1 MDDEQPVEEVE
12 DQQEVAQDPEPEA
25 DAQPEQEAQPEPEAD
40 PEPQAQPEV
49 EADPEPQAQP
59 EVEAE
64 PAPEVEEVPPQQEVP
79 EVKEEPQAAPAEAY
93 NGDLPA
99 DITSA
104 CDILYSDNPSF
115 NWLLTK
121 LTDAKKGKDGLV
133 VDSVGTGGL
142 NELKEKLKGNKSDI
156 MFFLL
161 RVNTYDNEGSSRAK
175 FIYGRFM
182 GTGVKFM
189 QKAKLT
195 PKLGEIADE
204 FQVKHLSR
212 DADEDMKDWDPET
225 LGKEFLRIG
234 GAHKPSKY
242 DFGPNAVYDV

>member
-1 MDDEQPVEEVE
+1 MDEEQPVADPVEAQEEVE
-12 DQQEVAQDPEPEA
+12 PVAQPDAEPVEEEVEVAQEEEVEAEAVPEP
-25 DAQPEQEAQPEPEAD
+25 QPEVEEEPDQKVAD
-40 PEPQAQPEV
+40 PEPVAV
-49 EADPEPQAQP
+49 DAF
-59 EVEAE
+59 
-64 PAPEVEEVPPQQEVP
+64 
-79 EVKEEPQAAPAEAY
+79 

-99 DITSA
+99 SIADA
-104 CDILYSDNPSF
+104 CDILYSDNPAF
-115 NWLLTK
+115 NWMVTN

-133 VDSVGTGGL
+133 MEQVGTGGL
-142 NELKEKLKGNKSDI
+142 NELKDFVKDKKSNI

-161 RVNTYDNEGSSRAK
+161 RVNTYDDEGSSRAK

-212 DADEDMKDWDPET
+212 DADEEMKDWDPET

-242 DFGPNAVYDV
+242 DFGPNAVYNCK

>member
-1 MDDEQPVEEVE
+1 MDDDQPVDDVVQEEVVQPDPE
-12 DQQEVAQDPEPEA
+12 PVQAEADPVQDPEPE
-25 DAQPEQEAQPEPEAD
+25 PVQEPEPEPVQEPEPE
-40 PEPQAQPEV
+40 PEPQPVPQEEEKVEEAIV
-49 EADPEPQAQP
+49 EAP
-59 EVEAE
+59 
-64 PAPEVEEVPPQQEVP
+64 
-79 EVKEEPQAAPAEAY
+79 AY

-99 DITSA
+99 SISDA
-104 CDILYSDNPSF
+104 CDILYSDNPAY
-115 NWLLTK
+115 NWMVTNLA
-121 LTDAKKGKDGLV
+121 DAKKGKDGLV
-133 VDSVGTGGL
+133 MESVGTGGL
-142 NELKEKLKGNKSDI
+142 NELKEFVKDKKSNI

-161 RVNTYDNEGSSRAK
+161 RVNTYDDEGSSRAK

-195 PKLGEIADE
+195 PQLGAIADE

-212 DADEDMKDWDPET
+212 DADEGMKDWDPET

-242 DFGPNAVYDV
+242 DFGPNAVYNCK

>member
-1 MDDEQPVEEVE
+1 MDEDQEPQEVEQEQVADVVDEPMQADAPADVEQPPPVVEDAQVEQPPPVVDQPPPVVDEQPEPVA
-12 DQQEVAQDPEPEA
+12 DQVD
-25 DAQPEQEAQPEPEAD
+25 
-40 PEPQAQPEV
+40 
-49 EADPEPQAQP
+49 
-59 EVEAE
+59 
-64 PAPEVEEVPPQQEVP
+64 
-79 EVKEEPQAAPAEAY
+79 EVKEDLPIVVDAY

-99 DITSA
+99 TITSA

-115 NWLLTK
+115 NWMVTN

-133 VDSVGTGGL
+133 MEKVGSGGL
-142 NELKEKLKGNKSDI
+142 NELKAFVQDKKSNI

-161 RVNTYDNEGSSRAK
+161 RVNTYDDEGSSRAK

-212 DADEDMKDWDPET
+212 DADEEMKDWDPET

-242 DFGPNAVYDV
+242 DFGPNAVYNCK

>member
-1 MDDEQPVEEVE
+1 MDEEQEQPVEEYQE
-12 DQQEVAQDPEPEA
+12 EVAQEEVAQPQDEPEYQEEQPQEPAVEEQPEEPEEPQVVPEPE
-25 DAQPEQEAQPEPEAD
+25 PEPE
-40 PEPQAQPEV
+40 E
-49 EADPEPQAQP
+49 
-59 EVEAE
+59 
-64 PAPEVEEVPPQQEVP
+64 
-79 EVKEEPQAAPAEAY
+79 KEEPQAAPDAY
-93 NGDLPA
+93 NGDTPA
-99 DITSA
+99 SISDA
-104 CDILYSDNPSF
+104 CDVLYSDNPAY
-115 NWLLTK
+115 NWIITNLE
-121 LTDAKKGKDGLV
+121 DAKKGKDGLV
-133 VDSVGTGGL
+133 MESVGTGGL
-142 NELKEKLKGNKSDI
+142 NELKDYVSGKKSNI

-161 RVNTYDNEGSSRAK
+161 RVNTYDDEGSSRAK

-212 DADEDMKDWDPET
+212 DADEEMKDWDPET

-242 DFGPNAVYDV
+242 DFGPNAVYNCK